1 MSILDIILTICFI
14 PALINGIRKG
24 FISQVLSLVSMI
36 GGVWLAFEFSSVV
49 SEWLG
54 QYIETSANILHI
66 ASFALIMIGVLVAIG
81 FICRLLEGIL
91 DFIMLGWLNKLLGIA
106 FAFLKTAL
114 IVGLVIMLFNSLN
127 DNFHLIQEE
136 TLAESVLYGPL
147 KNLAYTVFPY
157 LKEMLFWK

>member
-1 MSILDIILTICFI
+1 
-14 PALINGIRKG
+14 
-24 FISQVLSLVSMI
+24 
-36 GGVWLAFEFSSVV
+36 
-49 SEWLG
+49 
-54 QYIETSANILHI
+54 
-66 ASFALIMIGVLVAIG
+66 
-81 FICRLLEGIL
+81 
-91 DFIMLGWLNKLLGIA
+91 MLGWLNKLLGIA

>member
-1 MSILDIILTICFI
+1 MSILDIILIICFI

-24 FISQVLSLVSMI
+24 FISQVLSLVAMI

-49 SEWLG
+49 SGWLS
-54 QYIETSANILHI
+54 QYISTNANILHI
-66 ASFALIMIGVLVAIG
+66 ASFALIMICVFIAIG
-81 FICRLLEGIL
+81 LICRLLEGIL